1 MAKKNDNMLHI
12 VIAKGRE
19 HYTSAAALF
28 KKYADSLEFD
38 LEFQRFDEELAS
50 LEEMYSPPAG
60 CLLLAEY
67 SGKIAGCVGLRRFE
81 EGVCEM
87 KRMYVLPEFR
97 GKKIGREL
105 AVRVVEEARKFG
117 YERMRL
123 DTIASMKEA
132 DALYRSLGFHPIDA
146 YRYNPIDGAAYYELV
161 L

>member
-1 MAKKNDNMLHI
+1 MAKTSDGMLC
-12 VIAKGRE
+12 VIRANKQT
-19 HYTSAAALF
+19 HYRDAAALF
-28 KKYADSLEFD
+28 KKYADSLEFN
-38 LEFQRFDEELAS
+38 LEFQNFEEELAS
-50 LEEMYSPPAG
+50 LEKMYSPPGG

-67 SGKIAGCVGLRRFE
+67 SGRIAGCVGLRCFE
-81 EGVCEM
+81 KSICEM

-105 AVRVVEEARKFG
+105 AVRVVEESRRLG

-132 DALYRSLGFHPIDA
+132 NALYRSIGFQLIDA
-146 YRYNPIDGAAYYELV
+146 YRYNPIDGASYYELI